1 MSKNGVATDLE
12 KLDRISKLLFP
23 TTKKVLR
30 GFFGNGGLSSKVHTH
45 VCGKSTSFNTI
56 LA

>member
-1 MSKNGVATDLE
+1 VSKNGVATDLE